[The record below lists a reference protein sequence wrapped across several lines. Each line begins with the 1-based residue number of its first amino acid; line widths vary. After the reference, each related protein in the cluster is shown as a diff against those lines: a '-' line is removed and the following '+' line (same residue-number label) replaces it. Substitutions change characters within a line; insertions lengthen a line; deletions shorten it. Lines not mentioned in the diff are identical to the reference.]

1 MNKKLLRIAEE
12 RNRLIAKAA
21 SQRGT
26 LALAV
31 EPWRMPLA
39 RADQGLAALRYI
51 KTHPLPIVGGIVLLA
66 LLRPGNA
73 GKWLGR
79 AFVAWRVLHGWRGRQ
94 RVSEIA
100 G

>member
-39 RADQGLAALRYI
+39 QADQ
-51 KTHPLPIVGGIVLLA
+51 
-66 LLRPGNA
+66 
-73 GKWLGR
+73 
-79 AFVAWRVLHGWRGRQ
+79 
-94 RVSEIA
+94 
-100 G
+100 